1 MADFRHETLAN
12 GLGLALWS
20 TNKFKTNTFRF
31 ILPTPLG
38 AHAAENAL
46 VPMVLRRGSRQYPD
60 TRLLMTHLDDLYGAD
75 LRADAYKL
83 GEEQALVFH
92 VSMANDRYLPGDEGI
107 LEDGIALLQGVIEE
121 PVSVDGALRVDYV
134 AQERENLRRQIESI
148 INDKAQFAAIRCV
161 EVMAEGTPYAI
172 GRYGRVQDLEA
183 VTPRGLMD
191 RYRQL
196 MRGPATL
203 YVVGDLEW
211 DTLERTVAE
220 RFRTLHA
227 TKWPPVP
234 APLAERDGVR
244 RVEERQDVN
253 QGKLVMGF
261 TTGIVGADP
270 SYPAMVV
277 ANGVFGG
284 FAHSKLFLKVREEA
298 SLAYYAY
305 ARLDGYKGVCLVSA
319 GLEFH
324 NRDRALDI
332 IEQQLMA
339 MQDGDITEEELDRTR
354 RGLVNGM
361 RAAEDSP
368 SQSIMRDLELR
379 RMGRDPSL
387 ERRIDAIESVTR
399 EQAVE
404 AARRIRLD
412 TVYFLNR
419 EGEGAHRAA
428 V

>member
-1 MADFRHETLAN
+1 MADFRHETLAG
-12 GLGLALWS
+12 GLRLALWS

-31 ILPTPLG
+31 VLPTKLG
-38 AHAAENAL
+38 IHAAENAL
-46 VPMVLRRGSRQYPD
+46 VPMVLRRGTRRYPD
-60 TRLLMTHLDDLYGAD
+60 TRGLMTRLDDLYGAD

-92 VSMANDRYLPGDEGI
+92 LSMANDRYLPGEERI
-107 LEDGIALLQGVIEE
+107 LDDGIALLQGVVED
-121 PVSVDGALRVDYV
+121 PALVDGTLRPDYV

-148 INDKAQFAAIRCV
+148 VNDKAQFAAMRCV

-172 GRYGRVQDLEA
+172 GRYGRVEDLEPI
-183 VTPRGLMD
+183 TPRGLTE
-191 RYRQL
+191 RYRDL
-196 MRGPATL
+196 VKGPATL
-203 YVVGDLEW
+203 YAVGDLEW
-211 DTLERTVAE
+211 DTLARAVEDRFLAPHADAPPPPAE
-220 RFRTLHA
+220 PL
-227 TKWPPVP
+227 PPR
-234 APLAERDGVR
+234 EGVR

-261 TTGIVGADP
+261 TTGVAGADP
-270 SYPAMVV
+270 GYPAMVV
-277 ANGVFGG
+277 ANGIFGG

-319 GLEFH
+319 GLEFE
-324 NRDRALDI
+324 NRDRALTI
-332 IEQQLMA
+332 IEEQLMA
-339 MQDGDITEEELDRTR
+339 MQDGDITEDELDRTR

-387 ERRIDAIESVTR
+387 DRRIEAIESVTR
-399 EQAVE
+399 DEAV
-404 AARRIRLD
+404 AAAQRIRLD

-419 EGEGAHRAA
+419 EGEGVRAA
-428 V
+428 AV